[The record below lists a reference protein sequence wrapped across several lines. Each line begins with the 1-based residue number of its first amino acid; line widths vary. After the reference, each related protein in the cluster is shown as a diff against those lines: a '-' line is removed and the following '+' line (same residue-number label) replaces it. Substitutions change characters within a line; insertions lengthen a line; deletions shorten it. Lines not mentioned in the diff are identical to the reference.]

1 MDADARWLVVA
12 RGSFGNV
19 RPLIET
25 FGRIRGFR
33 WIRQALGQALSS
45 DGHVLADS
53 INRQRARRA

>member
-1 MDADARWLVVA
+1 MSIRAAGYMRMDADARWLVVA

-33 WIRQALGQALSS
+33 
-45 DGHVLADS
+45 
-53 INRQRARRA
+53 